1 MTWGIWFRCRFRC
14 PGAPVTPL
22 RLIRGPLAMRL
33 GFPLALTWRRVEL
46 AGGKG
51 KARPEL
57 GGWEERKGTPDRDFS
72 SLSYSP

>member
-1 MTWGIWFRCRFRC
+1 
-14 PGAPVTPL
+14 
-22 RLIRGPLAMRL
+22 MRL
-33 GFPLALTWRRVEL
+33 GFPLALMWRRVEL